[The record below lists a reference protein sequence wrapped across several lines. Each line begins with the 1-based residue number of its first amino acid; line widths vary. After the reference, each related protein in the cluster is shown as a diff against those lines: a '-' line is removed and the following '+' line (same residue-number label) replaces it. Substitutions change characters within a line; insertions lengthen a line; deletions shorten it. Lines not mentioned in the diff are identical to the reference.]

1 MLYGVKIMGTIMN
14 KKITMLFTGMFF
26 TMMYSHL
33 TFLSAMTEDQAADM
47 PLVGKITMNYLK
59 TTSLEE
65 HKPITLTVSVSPL
78 LGGQRIEFPL
88 ELNGNEAPE
97 LISLSYVKAIIESQ
111 RALSAFIEEMKSENI
126 DQANVGVC
134 LFFDGLPSHR
144 EKISGFDV
152 LNLRK

>member
-1 MLYGVKIMGTIMN
+1 MEANMN
-14 KKITMLFTGMFF
+14 KKTIIVLIGVFF
-26 TMMYSHL
+26 TMMHNQ
-33 TFLSAMTEDQAADM
+33 TAPLSAMTEDQAADM

-88 ELNGNEAPE
+88 ELDGNEAPE